1 MATITINA
9 DAYNNAKL
17 YADSQHIGVDELIVT
32 LINKLTYPSKGKEKF
47 SMLSIDQLEP
57 ELQEIISMPRIGHV
71 DADDLNGDQARI
83 DYYKEKYS
91 L

>member
-32 LINKLTYPSKGKEKF
+32 LINKLTYPSKEKF
-47 SMLSIDQLEP
+47 SILSIDQLEP

-71 DADDLNGDQARI
+71 DADDLNGEEARL